1 MQLLRQ
7 RTSAACGVPRSR
19 KAGECLS
26 VPRSEYSLVRDIE
39 ADPDTLCHVAV
50 PRAVPCARQALR
62 IRAIAEAE
70 TAPPPA
76 AAKKKAAGKADTLT
90 P

>member
-1 MQLLRQ
+1 M
-7 RTSAACGVPRSR
+7 
-19 KAGECLS
+19 
-26 VPRSEYSLVRDIE
+26 RDIE
-39 ADPDTLCHVAV
+39 ADTDTLCHVAV

-62 IRAIAEAE
+62 IRAVAEAE

-76 AAKKKAAGKADTLT
+76 AAKKKAAGKVDTLT